1 MSEQNGTAPEVEQTQ
16 AVSEQPQDAKTEQPK
31 EEAKPQGE
39 DFDWKAAR
47 FRREREKRQRVDAE
61 NAALRTELELLRRA
75 QQSGEPV
82 GEQQP
87 GQQQVDMTALRTQ
100 AVREAEL
107 GLKAR
112 EVGERG
118 RTEFSDYTAR
128 VGEMLHDYE
137 SELSQRPDFWEAVLE
152 LPEPHKMVYHL
163 AQTPGQIDALL
174 DLSPAKLGVQLGN
187 MNAKLSAPKAKP
199 VSKAPPP
206 PSPIQGNG
214 NTQVGYRPDMS
225 QDEYREWRKTQ
236 GLRDW

>member
-1 MSEQNGTAPEVEQTQ
+1 MSEEHGTAPEVEQTQ
-16 AVSEQPQDAKTEQPK
+16 AVSEQPQDAKTEQAT
-31 EEAKPQGE
+31 EETKPQSE

-47 FRREREKRQRVDAE
+47 FRREREKRQRLDAE
-61 NAALRTELELLRRA
+61 NAALRTELELLRRT
-75 QQSGEPV
+75 QNSGEPV

-87 GQQQVDMTALRTQ
+87 GQQQVDMTALRAQ
-100 AVREAEL
+100 AQRDAEL
-107 GLKAR
+107 GIKAQA
-112 EVGERG
+112 VGERG
-118 RTEFSDYTAR
+118 RNEFPDYTVK
-128 VGEMLHDYE
+128 VGELLTDYE
-137 SELSQRPDFWEAVLE
+137 NELSRRPDFWEAVLE
-152 LPEPHKMVYHL
+152 LPDPHKMVYHL

-187 MNAKLSAPKAKP
+187 LNAKLSAPKAKP

>member
-16 AVSEQPQDAKTEQPK
+16 AVSEQPQDARTEQAT
-31 EEAKPQGE
+31 EATKPQGE

-47 FRREREKRQRVDAE
+47 FRREREKRQRMDAE

-87 GQQQVDMTALRTQ
+87 GQQQVDIAALRTQ

-152 LPEPHKMVYHL
+152 LPDPHKMVYHL